1 MKKLNMKKTV
11 LSTLVLAM
19 AMGGGTA
26 AFANGNGKDKDH
38 DKDKDWKEGK
48 NGGVHGSFDFRITFD
63 DLKGS
68 DVEWALK
75 NIASLSSKRVFE
87 GYEDGSFKPRNT
99 VTRIEAITAAVR
111 LMGLRDKAESSE
123 EKQTKLNFKDANKIP
138 DWAVGYV
145 AVALENDLFGENEDM
160 VQPSKPADRL
170 WATVL
175 LVKAMKL
182 DAEAKAK
189 VNTQLS
195 FKDAK
200 QIPAGSVGY
209 VAVAIEKGLI
219 DGFEDNTFRPNMPV
233 TRAQLAALLDRTD
246 SQMPGQDQTTAVGK
260 VTGTVS
266 GNTLVLDQNG
276 TLKTYALHPEV
287 FVYRNGAKV
296 SASQLQNGD
305 VVRLRSYNNTVVFIE
320 VTKKAV
326 EDRTLQVSGFFD
338 SMTLNKEGRI
348 ATVTVTNQVYGNTD
362 KATYKV
368 ASDVAIQGDVSRL
381 VKPTAVELKGKDKV
395 VETIIIK

>member
-11 LSTLVLAM
+11 LSTVVLAM

-111 LMGLRDKAESSE
+111 LMGLRDKAESNE

-145 AVALENDLFGENEDM
+145 AVALENDLFGESEDM

-320 VTKKAV
+320 VTKK
-326 EDRTLQVSGFFD
+326 
-338 SMTLNKEGRI
+338 
-348 ATVTVTNQVYGNTD
+348 
-362 KATYKV
+362 
-368 ASDVAIQGDVSRL
+368 RL
-381 VKPTAVELKGKDKV
+381 KTARFRSAAFS
-395 VETIIIK
+395 IR